1 MKPLLDSDEEEEEEL
16 GAYQKKLR
24 ERANRSIQ
32 QLSSALEEPSSD
44 AEGMEP
50 VRAGDTDSTTGE
62 DSWNQRQQS
71 EAVNQLRS
79 LLQKQQKET
88 LSLTS
93 PSKRKSSPKRCQ
105 DDVSSSM
112 PAVKDL
118 VPILHNQSEYI
129 QHLEAEVKFCKE
141 ELLGMKQRIRVVVV
155 ENEKL
160 QGEIKSKLVEDTL
173 KDYTLLDGTVN
184 SEPPREDNPQRTAF
198 IPAHIVFQQA
208 EEHKWKKELEQ
219 LKSLYLAQTETLESQ
234 VRSLN
239 KNLAS
244 SQKEC
249 EEVKGRLRHKEAMAA
264 AGSAKQCVGGLCLK
278 CAQNEAVLAETHSNM
293 HIQAIERLTKERDEL
308 MSVLC
313 SLRASQSEAQ
323 QREWAAYQQVKQAV
337 EMAEEANLEKTRAV
351 VQCEAF
357 ARELARQ
364 RERLE
369 TEMAA
374 EQEKISEAREVVRNE
389 ALKQKETLAQTVASL
404 SQRVA
409 ELEGQLA
416 REERERGSLS
426 TQLDET
432 LRKLTSQEQ
441 DTSKVCGELR
451 YRLSQAQLKREEAER
466 ELRDCSS
473 KTTRQLQMT
482 EQEVEKLGVELSV
495 CRQRLDQ
502 AQRDAGRLQA
512 EALSLTERLGR
523 AEHQLHLTRQE
534 KESVERCRGEDMDAL
549 TFSAQQ
555 REQELTQ
562 RLQQMEAQ
570 HERSGGCPV
579 APPQPAKRTP
589 PPFSTL
595 HAPIRTRPMPHLGEL
610 EALLSS
616 QNALIGKLKDECLSL
631 GTKLETLTETSR
643 REVEQLSLEKDHLEE
658 SVGKLRARCTEMEE
672 QCVQHG
678 RMHQRMKNRLQQLDQ
693 HSQSSAQQVMEL
705 LAKQNLL
712 MQERHLLTG
721 EMQNLRIQ
729 LPAGSRRPDTLS
741 T

>member
-1 MKPLLDSDEEEEEEL
+1 MDIFCNQFYLCICT
-16 GAYQKKLR
+16 ATY
-24 ERANRSIQ
+24 ANVLFCFS
-32 QLSSALEEPSSD
+32 
-44 AEGMEP
+44 
-50 VRAGDTDSTTGE
+50 
-62 DSWNQRQQS
+62 
-71 EAVNQLRS
+71 VNQLRS

-160 QGEIKSKLVEDTL
+160 HGEIKSKLVEDTL
-173 KDYTLLDGTVN
+173 KDYTLLDGTRVMLTAN
-184 SEPPREDNPQRTAF
+184 LLSNITLSTWPQ
-198 IPAHIVFQQA
+198 
-208 EEHKWKKELEQ
+208 EQ

-264 AGSAKQCVGGLCLK
+264 AGSAKQSVGGLCLK

-432 LRKLTSQEQ
+432 LRKLASQEQ

-570 HERSGGCPV
+570 HERSV
-579 APPQPAKRTP
+579 
-589 PPFSTL
+589 
-595 HAPIRTRPMPHLGEL
+595 GEL

-721 EMQNLRIQ
+721 EMQNLRQVNERLLVRI
-729 LPAGSRRPDTLS
+729 PEPTR
-741 T
+741 

>member
-1 MKPLLDSDEEEEEEL
+1 
-16 GAYQKKLR
+16 
-24 ERANRSIQ
+24 
-32 QLSSALEEPSSD
+32 
-44 AEGMEP
+44 MEP
-50 VRAGDTDSTTGE
+50 GRAGDTDSTTGE

-105 DDVSSSM
+105 DDVSSSL

-160 QGEIKSKLVEDTL
+160 HGEIKSKLVEDTL
-173 KDYTLLDGTVN
+173 KDYTLLDGTRVMLTAN
-184 SEPPREDNPQRTAF
+184 LLSNITLSTWPQ
-198 IPAHIVFQQA
+198 
-208 EEHKWKKELEQ
+208 EQ

-337 EMAEEANLEKTRAV
+337 EMAEEANLEKTRV
-351 VQCEAF
+351 NQTTTHLLLNYTLHTTHTGLDPGPQF
-357 ARELARQ
+357 
-364 RERLE
+364 LE
-369 TEMAA
+369 
-374 EQEKISEAREVVRNE
+374 REVTSSAGR
-389 ALKQKETLAQTVASL
+389 LPVASL

-534 KESVERCRGEDMDAL
+534 KESAERCRGEDMDAL

-570 HERSGGCPV
+570 HERSV
-579 APPQPAKRTP
+579 
-589 PPFSTL
+589 
-595 HAPIRTRPMPHLGEL
+595 GEL

-729 LPAGSRRPDTLS
+729 VHLDILKLPGC
-741 T
+741 

>member
-1 MKPLLDSDEEEEEEL
+1 MKPLLDSDEAEEEL

-50 VRAGDTDSTTGE
+50 GRAGDTDSTTGE

-105 DDVSSSM
+105 DDVSSSL

-160 QGEIKSKLVEDTL
+160 HGEIKSKLVEDTL

-389 ALKQKETLAQTVASL
+389 ALKEKQTLAQTVASL

-534 KESVERCRGEDMDAL
+534 KESAERCRGEDMDAL

-570 HERSGGCPV
+570 HERSV
-579 APPQPAKRTP
+579 
-589 PPFSTL
+589 
-595 HAPIRTRPMPHLGEL
+595 GEL

>member
-1 MKPLLDSDEEEEEEL
+1 MDIFCHQFYLCICT
-16 GAYQKKLR
+16 ATY
-24 ERANRSIQ
+24 ANGLFCYS
-32 QLSSALEEPSSD
+32 
-44 AEGMEP
+44 
-50 VRAGDTDSTTGE
+50 
-62 DSWNQRQQS
+62 
-71 EAVNQLRS
+71 VNQLRS
-79 LLQKQQKET
+79 LLRKQQKET

-105 DDVSSSM
+105 DDVSSSI

-160 QGEIKSKLVEDTL
+160 HGEIKSKLVEETL
-173 KDYTLLDGTVN
+173 KDFTLLDGTVMAN
-184 SEPPREDNPQRTAF
+184 LLSNITLSTWPQ
-198 IPAHIVFQQA
+198 
-208 EEHKWKKELEQ
+208 EQ
-219 LKSLYLAQTETLESQ
+219 LKSLYLAQTETLEAQ

-249 EEVKGRLRHKEAMAA
+249 EEVKGRLKHKEAMAA
-264 AGSAKQCVGGLCLK
+264 AGSSKQCVGGLCLK

-293 HIQAIERLTKERDEL
+293 HIQAIERLTKSRDEL

-369 TEMAA
+369 TETAA
-374 EQEKISEAREVVRNE
+374 EQEKISEAREGVRNE
-389 ALKQKETLAQTVASL
+389 ARKEKETLAQTVASL

-416 REERERGSLS
+416 RGDRERGSLS

-432 LRKLTSQEQ
+432 LRKLTSQEL

-451 YRLSQAQLKREEAER
+451 YQLSQAHLKREEAER

-473 KTTRQLQMT
+473 KTTRQLEMT

-534 KESVERCRGEDMDAL
+534 KESAERCRGEDMDAL

-570 HERSGGCPV
+570 HERSV
-579 APPQPAKRTP
+579 
-589 PPFSTL
+589 
-595 HAPIRTRPMPHLGEL
+595 GEL

-643 REVEQLSLEKDHLEE
+643 SEVEQLSLEKDHLEE

-712 MQERHLLTG
+712 MQERHLLTE

-729 LPAGSRRPDTLS
+729 VQGRERERTSEREGGSENERVSEREGARTNE
-741 T
+741 

>member
-1 MKPLLDSDEEEEEEL
+1 MKPLLDSDEEEEEL

-50 VRAGDTDSTTGE
+50 GRAGDTDSTTGE

-88 LSLTS
+88 LSLPS

-160 QGEIKSKLVEDTL
+160 HGEIKSKLVEDTL

-184 SEPPREDNPQRTAF
+184 SESPREDNPQRTAF

-219 LKSLYLAQTETLESQ
+219 LKSLYLAQTETLEAQ

-416 REERERGSLS
+416 RQERERGSLS

-451 YRLSQAQLKREEAER
+451 YRLSQAQLNREEAER

-534 KESVERCRGEDMDAL
+534 KESAERCRGEDMDAL

-570 HERSGGCPV
+570 HERSV
-579 APPQPAKRTP
+579 
-589 PPFSTL
+589 
-595 HAPIRTRPMPHLGEL
+595 GEL